1 MEKAPN
7 GADTQMPIL
16 QTEGRDP
23 GLSPWQQGLGG
34 RQTSRAPT
42 PHPPKLRYSWA
53 PHLLYTDLPTGPR
66 GWGGGRGPPLWSA
79 SWPGVHRSW
88 VGTGS
93 VQVAGGEACPS
104 SSGKVYP
111 SWSLPTWGLSWWR
124 LWFDLTFC
132 FSLKEKVSPLQALLS
147 WSRGQL
153 CRPECRGADL
163 RVKYR
168 YSPDPSE
175 EITTPSTRLAGFC
188 QVPHGAR
195 AEPVRPRHRGRI
207 AAPGRANYRVII
219 SSIHRPEPRQLA
231 SLQFREGI
239 SGNLTS
245 ANFWTMKLPSH
256 HSPGGRH
263 SGWAVQVPQQG
274 LCVLSLA
281 PAPGAPWVPGAPG
294 TCESCSMQIHQIH
307 SSPLWMWDPTDQATL
322 FLLSYWAS
330 TLGVEAL
337 ALIWNL
343 QTPGEFADC

>member
-1 MEKAPN
+1 MYRASSCRPRRRRPTVQTHRCPFSKQKAGTLGCHLGSKDWEGGKQAELQHPIPPN
-7 GADTQMPIL
+7 WGTAEHLTCSTLTCPL
-16 QTEGRDP
+16 
-23 GLSPWQQGLGG
+23 
-34 RQTSRAPT
+34 AP
-42 PHPPKLRYSWA
+42 
-53 PHLLYTDLPTGPR
+53 
-66 GWGGGRGPPLWSA
+66 GGGAGGGALLGELCPSPELLLWSA

-111 SWSLPTWGLSWWR
+111 SWSLPAWGLSWWR

-163 RVKYR
+163 RVKHR
-168 YSPDPSE
+168 DSPDPSE
-175 EITTPSTRLAGFC
+175 EITMPRTCLAGFC

-195 AEPVRPRHRGRI
+195 AEPVRPRHQGRI
-207 AAPGRANYRVII
+207 PAPGRANYKVII

-239 SGNLTS
+239 SANLTS

-256 HSPGGRH
+256 HCPGRCH

-274 LCVLSLA
+274 LCVLSFA
-281 PAPGAPWVPGAPG
+281 PAPGTPWAPGAPE

-307 SSPLWMWDPTDQATL
+307 SSPLWMWDPTDQAT

-330 TLGVEAL
+330 H
-337 ALIWNL
+337 
-343 QTPGEFADC
+343 